1 MNELAPDLHQITGQI
16 TSHLEP
22 LSGSVWLHKET
33 VSDWQALR
41 VAAANAGF
49 ELSIASGFRSF
60 ERQLLIWNEKASGK
74 RVLLDAKEQPVS
86 SEEVADMSDKE
97 LLFTILR
104 WSAIPGCSRH
114 HWGTDVDVY
123 DKKCVSSNESFELL
137 AEDCSKGGRFAALH
151 QWLDEQIA
159 NNAAKGFFRPYEGR
173 RGFLH
178 EPWHLSHRPV
188 SERFEAELSQ
198 QLLLNFYQ
206 QNNSVA
212 LSGVIVDNFELIYE
226 QYISVRD

>member
-33 VSDWQALR
+33 VSDWLALS
-41 VAAANAGF
+41 VAAAYAGF

-60 ERQLLIWNEKASGK
+60 ERQLLIWNEKASG
-74 RVLLDAKEQPVS
+74 RRTLLDAKEQPVS
-86 SEEVADMSDKE
+86 PEEVADMSDKE
-97 LLFTILR
+97 PLFAMLH

-114 HWGTDVDVY
+114 HWGTDVDIY
-123 DKKCVSSNESFELL
+123 DKKCVASNESFELL
-137 AEDCSKGGRFAALH
+137 AQDCSEGGRFAALH

-159 NNAAKGFFRPYEGR
+159 NNAAKGFFRPYKGGQ
-173 RGFLH
+173 GFLH

-188 SERFEAELSQ
+188 SKFFEAELSP
-198 QLLLNFYQ
+198 QLLLHFYQ
-206 QNNSVA
+206 QNNTVA
-212 LSGVIVDNFELIYE
+212 LSEVIVDNFEIIYE
-226 QYISVRD
+226 QYISVRG